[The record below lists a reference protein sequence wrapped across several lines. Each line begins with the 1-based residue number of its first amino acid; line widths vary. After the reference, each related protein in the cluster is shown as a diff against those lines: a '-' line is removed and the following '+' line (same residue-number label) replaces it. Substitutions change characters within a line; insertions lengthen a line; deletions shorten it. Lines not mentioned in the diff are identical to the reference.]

1 MALLFNYQQWLFI
14 HRYAVRD
21 IRRSYKKL
29 WIIALTLFISLL
41 LLSLTFSI
49 KQSLNDEIQANSKEL
64 LGGDM
69 QISSGIKPLSG
80 EQLQKLSNIAEVSQ
94 TVNFFTMLS
103 KPDGGAVFTD
113 LRSIDEHYPLY
124 GVVQTEPA
132 GAREKLLIETGA
144 PAVLINENIQN
155 QLQLK
160 IGDELKIM
168 NTIFVVG
175 GVIASVPDLTN
186 SAAFGEF
193 AIISKRE
200 FAKFDLRAASSF
212 MKHDTRLKIAKSD
225 DYQRKIET
233 VQALLEDDKSIRMRL
248 PQDSAQSLRRIIDN
262 FSNFLNLVSVSAM
275 IIAGIGIS
283 NTLLS
288 FINQR
293 NTSIAIKKS
302 LGFSAKTIQLIYFY
316 EILIVLF
323 ASSILAY
330 AVGVL
335 SPLAANAAIPESFGI
350 SLQPSFSLLDYA
362 NVAFIGLL
370 VVLIFSIPS
379 LYSIPS
385 IKAAALFRNTFQ
397 SVNLHFSV
405 KNIAYLVILTTILV
419 AYFVLQTR
427 VQLLTLYYFLAFFI
441 SIGIFYSVAKLLIFA
456 LRRLPAFS
464 NNTYKIAYRNIASK
478 KSLAPIITISLG
490 IGLTLLLILSFVA
503 DNLKREVVD
512 SIPSMAPDIFFVSV
526 NKSEK
531 EPLEAFIKNLDV
543 DAVMEFNPMVSAA
556 FVSINGQS
564 VESRVSRDNRSHWA
578 IEGDRR
584 ISWSEFPPED
594 NPIVSGEWWAP
605 GNSDQMLVSMDA
617 RIAKDLN
624 VGVNDEI
631 TLSILGREVAG
642 TIMNLRQVD
651 YQGMGTNFAIMINSA
666 FADQLPYEYV
676 GTLKSEIPSGEIQ
689 AQVVRQ
695 FPNISAIKVDRLV
708 SKVGAI
714 MNKILIAVTS
724 ISLIVIV
731 IGMIVIVSAVLVQ
744 TSLRKYNNLI
754 YKILGVDFATILKAM
769 TLEFAIIYF
778 TLLSFSVSAAALAS
792 YFVVESI
799 FTLQWQFDLGLTL
812 MLTVSTGVVTFALI
826 LLANKNMFSPA
837 VYPLIRNE

>member
-1 MALLFNYQQWLFI
+1 LFNYQQWLFI
-14 HRYAVRD
+14 HRYAIRD

-29 WIIALTLFISLL
+29 WVIAITLFISLL

-49 KQSLNDEIQANSKEL
+49 KQSLNDEIKSNSVEL
-64 LGGDM
+64 LGGDV
-69 QISSGIKPLSG
+69 QINSGITPLSD
-80 EQLQKLSNIAEVSQ
+80 ERLLQLSKLGKVSQ

-103 KPDGGAVFTD
+103 KPGEGAVFTD
-113 LRSIDEHYPLY
+113 LRSVDEHYPLY

-160 IGDELKIM
+160 VGDELKIM
-168 NTIFVVG
+168 STIFVVG
-175 GVIASVPDLTN
+175 GVIVSVPDLTN

-193 AIISKRE
+193 AIISKNE
-200 FAKFDLRAASSF
+200 YDKFDLRTAGSF
-212 MKHDTRLKIAKSD
+212 LHHDTRLKIPKSNDYDSIVDAVQSLLAD
-225 DYQRKIET
+225 DNN
-233 VQALLEDDKSIRMRL
+233 IRMKL
-248 PQDSAQSLRRIIDN
+248 PSDSVQSLRRIIDN

-302 LGFSAKTIQLIYFY
+302 LGFSSQTIQLIYFY
-316 EILIVLF
+316 EILVVLLSASIV
-323 ASSILAY
+323 AY

-335 SPLAANAAIPESFGI
+335 SPLVANLVIPASFGI

-385 IKAAALFRNTFQ
+385 IEAAALFRNTFQ

-405 KNIAYLVILTTILV
+405 KNIIYLLILAAILV
-419 AYFVLQTR
+419 AYFVLQTL
-427 VQLLTLYYFLAFFI
+427 QQALTLSYFFAFFV
-441 SIGIFYSVAKLLIFA
+441 SMFIFYGVAKFLIFV

-490 IGLTLLLILSFVA
+490 IGLTLLLTLSFVA
-503 DNLKREVVD
+503 DNLKREIVQ
-512 SIPSMAPDIFFVSV
+512 SIPPMAPDLFFISV
-526 NKSEK
+526 NKNEK
-531 EPLEAFIKNLDV
+531 EPLESFIRTLDS
-543 DAVMEFNPMVSAA
+543 DAIMEFNPMVSAT
-556 FVSINGQS
+556 FVALNAQPI
-564 VESRVSRDNRSHWA
+564 ESLVSRDNRSHWA
-578 IEGDRR
+578 IQGDRR
-584 ISWSEFPPED
+584 ISWSEEPPED
-594 NPIVSGEWWAP
+594 NLIIKGEWWSP
-605 GNSDQMLVSMDA
+605 GNSEQMLVSMDSRVA
-617 RIAKDLN
+617 EDLGIN
-624 VGVNDEI
+624 VGDEI
-631 TLSILGREVAG
+631 TLSILGREVVG
-642 TIMNLRQVD
+642 VIKNLRQVD
-651 YQGMGTNFAIMINSA
+651 YRGMGTNFAIIINTA
-666 FADQLPYEYV
+666 FAQQLPFEYV
-676 GTLKSEIPSGEIQ
+676 GTLKSQISSGEIQ
-689 AQVVRQ
+689 SQVLRQ
-695 FPNISAIKVDRLV
+695 FPNISAIKIDRIL
-708 SKVGAI
+708 SKVGQI
-714 MNKILIAVTS
+714 MNKIFIAVTS

-731 IGMIVIVSAVLVQ
+731 IGMIVIVSAVMVQ

-769 TLEFAIIYF
+769 TLEFAIIYL
-778 TLLSFSVSAAALAS
+778 TLISFSISAAAFAS
-792 YFVVESI
+792 YYVVENI
-799 FTLQWQFDLGLTL
+799 FTLQWQLDWGLTL
-812 MLTVSTGVVTFALI
+812 MLTASTGIVTFALI

>member
-1 MALLFNYQQWLFI
+1 LFNYQQGLFI

-21 IRRSYKKL
+21 MRRSYKKL

-64 LGGDM
+64 LGGDVH
-69 QISSGIKPLSG
+69 INSGIEPLSD
-80 EQLQKLSNIAEVSQ
+80 ERLQLLSNLAEVSQ
-94 TVNFFTMLS
+94 SVNFFTMVT
-103 KPDGGAVFTD
+103 KPDEGAVFTD
-113 LRSIDEHYPLY
+113 LRSVDEAYPLY
-124 GVVQTEPA
+124 GEVQTEPA
-132 GAREKLLIETGA
+132 GARAKLLVDNGKPT
-144 PAVLINENIQN
+144 VLINENIQI

-160 IGDELKIM
+160 VGDELKIM

-175 GVIASVPDLTN
+175 GVIVSVPDLTN

-200 FAKFDLRAASSF
+200 YDQFDLRASSSF
-212 MKHDTRLKIAKSD
+212 MHYDTRLKIAKSINYHD
-225 DYQRKIET
+225 KIET
-233 VQALLEDDKSIRMRL
+233 VQSLLEGDKSIRVRL
-248 PQDSAQSLRRIIDN
+248 PQDSAQNLRRIIDN

-302 LGFSAKTIQLIYFY
+302 LGFSSKTIQFIYFY
-316 EILIVLF
+316 EILMVLF
-323 ASSILAY
+323 VSSILAY
-330 AVGVL
+330 TVGLL
-335 SPLAANAAIPESFGI
+335 SPLAANALIPESFGI

-397 SVNLHFSV
+397 SVNLHFSL
-405 KNIAYLVILTTILV
+405 KNIVYLAILAGILV

-427 VQLLTLYYFLAFFI
+427 AQLLTLYYFFAFFAG
-441 SIGIFYSVAKLLIFA
+441 IGIFYAVARFLIFT
-456 LRRLPAFS
+456 LRHAPKFP

-503 DNLKREVVD
+503 DNLKREVAD
-512 SIPSMAPDIFFVSV
+512 SIPSMAPDIFFVGV
-526 NKSEK
+526 NKDEK
-531 EPLEAFIKNLDV
+531 EPLEAFIQAQDV
-543 DAVMEFNPMVSAA
+543 DAIMEFNPMVSAT
-556 FVSINGQS
+556 FVSINGQAM
-564 VESRVSRDNRSHWA
+564 ESRVSRDNRSHWA
-578 IEGDRR
+578 IQGDRR
-584 ISWSEFPPED
+584 ISWSELPPED
-594 NPIVSGEWWAP
+594 NPIVKGEWWAP
-605 GNSDQMLVSMDA
+605 GNSEQMLVSMDA
-617 RIAKDLN
+617 QIAGDLSIN
-624 VGVNDEI
+624 VNDEI
-631 TLSILGREVAG
+631 TLSILGREVVG
-642 TIMNLRQVD
+642 IVKNLRQVD
-651 YQGMGTNFAIMINSA
+651 YRGMGTNFAIMINTA

-676 GTLKSEIPSGEIQ
+676 GTLKSEVPSGDMQ
-689 AQVVRQ
+689 AQVMRQ
-695 FPNISAIKVDRLV
+695 FPNISAIKVDRLL
-708 SKVGAI
+708 SKVAEI
-714 MNKILIAVTS
+714 MNKIFIAVTS

-769 TLEFAIIYF
+769 SLEFAIIYF
-778 TLLSFSVSAAALAS
+778 TLLSFSISAASLAS
-792 YFVVESI
+792 YFVVENI
-799 FTLQWQFDLGLTL
+799 FSLEWQFDLGLTL

>member
-1 MALLFNYQQWLFI
+1 MFNYQQGLFI

-21 IRRSYKKL
+21 IRRSYQKL

-64 LGGDM
+64 LGGDV
-69 QISSGIKPLSG
+69 QINSGIEPLSD
-80 EQLQKLSNIAEVSQ
+80 ERLQQLSNLGRVSQ

-103 KPDGGAVFTD
+103 KPNGGAVFTD
-113 LRSIDEHYPLY
+113 LRSVDEHYPLY
-124 GVVQTEPA
+124 GEVQTEPA
-132 GAREKLLIETGA
+132 GARVKLLIERDT
-144 PAVLINENIQN
+144 PTVLINENIQN

-160 IGDELKIM
+160 VGDELKIM

-175 GVIASVPDLTN
+175 GVIVSVPDLTN

-200 FAKFDLRAASSF
+200 FNQFDLRRASSF
-212 MKHDTRLKIAKSD
+212 LHHDTRLKIDKSD
-225 DYQRKIET
+225 AYQSKIEAA
-233 VQALLEDDKSIRMRL
+233 QSLLKDDNSIRVRL
-248 PQDSAQSLRRIIDN
+248 PQDSAQNLRRIIDN

-302 LGFSAKTIQLIYFY
+302 LGFSSKTIQLIYFY

-323 ASSILAY
+323 VTSILAY
-330 AVGVL
+330 ALGVL
-335 SPLAANAAIPESFGI
+335 SPLAANALIPESFGI
-350 SLQPSFSLLDYA
+350 SLQPSFSLFDYA

-385 IKAAALFRNTFQ
+385 IKAADLFRNTFQ

-405 KNIAYLVILTTILV
+405 KNTIYLLILVGVLV

-427 VQLLTLYYFLAFFI
+427 AQLLTLFYFLAFFA
-441 SIGIFYSVAKLLIFA
+441 SIAIFYGVAKFLIMA
-456 LRRLPAFS
+456 LRRMPNFA

-503 DNLKREVVD
+503 DNLKREITD
-512 SIPSMAPDIFFVSV
+512 SIPSMAPDIFFISI

-531 EPLEAFIKNLDV
+531 EPLEAFIKNLDA
-543 DAVMEFNPMVSAA
+543 DAVMEFNPMVSAR
-556 FVSINGQS
+556 FVSINGQAI
-564 VESRVSRDNRSHWA
+564 ESRISRDNRSHWA
-578 IEGDRR
+578 IQGDRR

-594 NPIVSGEWWAP
+594 NPIVKGEWWAP
-605 GNSDQMLVSMDA
+605 GNSEQMLVSMDA
-617 RIAKDLN
+617 RIAEDLDIS
-624 VGVNDEI
+624 VNDEI
-631 TLSILGREVAG
+631 TLNILGREVVG
-642 TIMNLRQVD
+642 IVKNLRQVD
-651 YQGMGTNFAIMINSA
+651 YRGMGTNFAIMINSA

-676 GTLKSEIPSGEIQ
+676 GTLKSKLPSGEIQ

-695 FPNISAIKVDRLV
+695 FPNISAIRVDRLL
-708 SKVGAI
+708 SKVGKI
-714 MNKILIAVTS
+714 MDKIFIAVTS

-769 TLEFAIIYF
+769 SLEFAIIYL
-778 TLLSFSVSAAALAS
+778 TLISFSISSAALAS
-792 YFVVESI
+792 YYVVENI

-812 MLTVSTGVVTFALI
+812 MLTVSTGTVTFLLI
-826 LLANKNMFSPA
+826 LLANKNMFSPS

>member
-1 MALLFNYQQWLFI
+1 MFNYQQWLFI

-49 KQSLNDEIQANSKEL
+49 KQSLNDEIQTNSKEL
-64 LGGDM
+64 LGGDV
-69 QISSGIKPLSG
+69 QINSGIKPLSN
-80 EQLQKLSNIAEVSQ
+80 ERLQKLAILGQVSQ

-103 KPDGGAVFTD
+103 KPNGGAVFTD
-113 LRSIDEHYPLY
+113 LRSIDVHYPLY
-124 GVVQTEPA
+124 GEVQTEPVGERA
-132 GAREKLLIETGA
+132 QLLDKTSA
-144 PAVLINENIQN
+144 PTVLINENIQN

-160 IGDELKIM
+160 VGDELKIM
-168 NTIFVVG
+168 STIFVVG
-175 GVIASVPDLTN
+175 GVLVSVPDLTN

-193 AIISKRE
+193 AIISKHE
-200 FAKFDLRAASSF
+200 FDKFDLRTASSF
-212 MKHDTRLKIAKSD
+212 MHHDTRLKIAKSA
-225 DYQRKIET
+225 DYQNKIEA
-233 VQALLEDDKSIRMRL
+233 VQSLLEGDKSIRMKL

-262 FSNFLNLVSVSAM
+262 FSSAM

-316 EILIVLF
+316 EILMVLF

-335 SPLAANAAIPESFGI
+335 SPLAANTIIPESFGI

-379 LYSIPS
+379 LYSISS

-397 SVNLHFSV
+397 TVNLHFSA
-405 KNIAYLVILTTILV
+405 KNITYLLILTTILV

-427 VQLLTLYYFLAFFI
+427 AQLLTLYYFLAFFV
-441 SIGIFYSVAKLLIFA
+441 SIAIFYSVAKFLIFV
-456 LRRLPAFS
+456 LKRLPDFTS
-464 NNTYKIAYRNIASK
+464 NTYKIAYRNIASK

-490 IGLTLLLILSFVA
+490 IGLMLLLILSFVA

-543 DAVMEFNPMVSAA
+543 DAVMEFNPMVSAT

-564 VESRVSRDNRSHWA
+564 IEKRVSRDNRSHWA

-584 ISWSEFPPED
+584 ISWSESPPED
-594 NPIVSGEWWAP
+594 NPIVKGEWWSP
-605 GNSDQMLVSMDA
+605 GNSEKMLVSMDA
-617 RIAKDLN
+617 RIAEDLN
-624 VGVNDEI
+624 VDVNDKI
-631 TLSILGREVAG
+631 TLSILGREVTG
-642 TIMNLRQVD
+642 VVMNLRQVD
-651 YQGMGTNFAIMINSA
+651 YRGMGTNFAIMINSA

-689 AQVVRQ
+689 AQVVQQ
-695 FPNISAIKVDRLV
+695 FPNISAIKVDRLL
-708 SKVGAI
+708 SKVGEI
-714 MNKILIAVTS
+714 MNKIFIAVTS

-778 TLLSFSVSAAALAS
+778 TLISFSISAAALAS
-792 YFVVESI
+792 YFVVENI
-799 FTLQWQFDLGLTL
+799 FTLEWQFDLGLTL